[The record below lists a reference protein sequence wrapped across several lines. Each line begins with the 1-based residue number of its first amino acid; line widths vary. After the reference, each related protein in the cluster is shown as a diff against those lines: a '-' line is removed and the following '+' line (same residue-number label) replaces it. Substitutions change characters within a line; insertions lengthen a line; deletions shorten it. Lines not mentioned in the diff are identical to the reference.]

1 MISRHCT
8 RVAALMVLCAIST
21 GSRGS
26 GLPRAEPSSEPEP
39 EPRSLTAS
47 ALVELADI
55 GPPSP
60 VPDRHILTLSP
71 DGRRAVIQV
80 RQADPGSNG
89 YRLRMIVVD
98 IAGKARPITID
109 EGGEFIREMV
119 NGVGGVRVATG
130 DAAAIPVEW
139 SRDGSQV
146 YFLKRMNRKTQIWR
160 AAADGHGSAIL
171 THEQDE
177 VEDFHLSPD
186 KRRLYYSV
194 RSILPDQNASSLAEQ
209 RNGFRYDR
217 RFIPLF
223 AQGPDAVPAGT
234 LVTKSLEVAGSDI
247 QLPPDTDLA
256 LPQAHGRRAPNGLI
270 ALSLHGRVASISS
283 KGPLAATK
291 QGDIIVQDPV
301 HGTVRCSLQHCSGG
315 LTLWWTQDGRRLRY
329 MRREGWA
336 DEKTAIYEWKP
347 GNGAPRRL
355 YSTSDLLLDCQPTG
369 SQLICARERSTAPRH
384 IISLDVD
391 TGRARIIYDPNPDFG
406 GYRLGRVERLFWRNA
421 FGVETFGDLVYPVN
435 YTAGRA
441 YPLVVVQ
448 YISRGFLRGGVGDEF
463 PIQLF
468 ANRGYAVLSVQ
479 RPDARDL
486 VPNATEMNDFQR
498 QLLKDFK
505 DRRSVLSSIEI
516 GVKMLIGRGIVDPV
530 KVGLTG
536 LSDGSSTVQFAAI
549 NSKLFKAASVSG
561 CCWDQFQDA
570 VVGPSAAQAYHQIGW
585 PKLLDYDATFWS
597 QISLVKNAKR
607 ITMPILMQQSDDE
620 FRVAV
625 PSYTALRQ
633 AGHPTALFVFP
644 DENHIK
650 WQPAHRLAVYQRNV
664 RWFDYWLMGIG
675 DGEEWKENGTSE
687 PSQ

>member
-8 RVAALMVLCAIST
+8 RAAAFMLLCAMST
-21 GSRGS
+21 DSPGSE
-26 GLPRAEPSSEPEP
+26 LPRGVSTLEPEP
-39 EPRSLTAS
+39 KAGSLTAS

-55 GPPSP
+55 GPTSP
-60 VPDRHILTLSP
+60 VPGRHILTLSP
-71 DGRRAVIQV
+71 DGRRAVLQV

-89 YRLRMIVVD
+89 YRLRMIVID
-98 IAGKARPITID
+98 IAGRARPITID
-109 EGGEFIREMV
+109 DGGEFIREMV

-130 DAAAIPVEW
+130 DAAAIPIEW
-139 SRDGSQV
+139 SGDGTQV
-146 YFLKRMNRKTQIWR
+146 YFLKRVAGETQIWR
-160 AAADGHGSAIL
+160 AAADGRGSAIL
-171 THEQDE
+171 THEQDD

-186 KRRLYYSV
+186 KRRLIYSV
-194 RSILPDQNASSLAEQ
+194 RNALPDQKASRLAEQ
-209 RNGFRYDR
+209 RSGYRFDR

-223 AQGPDAVPAGT
+223 AEGPDAVPTGA
-234 LVTKSLEVAGSDI
+234 LVTKILDVASGDI
-247 QLPPDTDLA
+247 QLPPEGDRA
-256 LPQAHGRRAPNGLI
+256 LPQAHDRRASD
-270 ALSLHGRVASISS
+270 ALTATSPQGRIASISS

-291 QGDIIVQDPV
+291 QDDIVVQDPV
-301 HGTVRCSLQHCSGG
+301 HGTVRCGIQLCSGA
-315 LTLWWTQDGRRLRY
+315 LTLWWVRDGKRLRY

-336 DEKTAIYEWKP
+336 DEKTSIYEWNP
-347 GNGAPRRL
+347 GNGKPRRL
-355 YSTSDLLLDCQPTG
+355 YSTSDLLLDCQPTEK
-369 SQLICARERSTAPRH
+369 QLICARERSTAPRH
-384 IISLDVD
+384 IISLDAD
-391 TGRARIIYDPNPDFG
+391 TSHARIIYDPNPGFG

-435 YTAGRA
+435 YVAGRA

-468 ANRGYAVLSVQ
+468 SNRGYAVLSVQ

-486 VPNATEMNDFQR
+486 VPNATEMTDFQR

-516 GVKMLIGRGIVDPV
+516 GVKMLIGHGIVDPA

-536 LSDGSSTVQFAAI
+536 LSDGSSTVQFAVI
-549 NSKLFKAASVSG
+549 NSNLFKAASVSG

-570 VVGPSAAQAYHQIGW
+570 VVGPSAAQAYHEIGW

-597 QISLVKNAKR
+597 EISLVKNARR

-633 AGHPTALFVFP
+633 AGRPTALFVFP

-650 WQPAHRLAVYQRNV
+650 WQPAHRLAIYQRNV
-664 RWFDYWLMGIG
+664 RWFDYWLLGIG
-675 DGEEWKENGTSE
+675 DGEEWKDSTP

>member
-1 MISRHCT
+1 
-8 RVAALMVLCAIST
+8 
-21 GSRGS
+21 
-26 GLPRAEPSSEPEP
+26 
-39 EPRSLTAS
+39 
-47 ALVELADI
+47 
-55 GPPSP
+55 
-60 VPDRHILTLSP
+60 
-71 DGRRAVIQV
+71 
-80 RQADPGSNG
+80 
-89 YRLRMIVVD
+89 MIVVD
-98 IAGKARPITID
+98 IAGKERAITVD
-109 EGGEFIREMV
+109 NGGEFIREMV

-130 DAAAIPVEW
+130 DASAIPIEW
-139 SRDGSQV
+139 SLDGSQI
-146 YFLKRMNRKTQIWR
+146 YFLKRINGRTQIWR
-160 AAADGHGSAIL
+160 AAADGRGNAML
-171 THEQDE
+171 THEPRD
-177 VEDFHLSPD
+177 VEDFHLSFD

-194 RSILPDQNASSLAEQ
+194 RSFLPDQSASRLAEQ

-223 AQGPDAVPAGT
+223 AQGPDAVPVGAF
-234 LVTKSLEVAGSDI
+234 VTKSLELAGGETE
-247 QLPPDTDLA
+247 LPAHTDLS
-256 LPQAHGRRAPNGLI
+256 LPQNLGRHAPDGLV
-270 ALSLHGRVASISS
+270 ATSLQGRIASITS

-291 QGDIIVQDPV
+291 QGDIIVQDSV
-301 HGTVRCSLQHCSGG
+301 HGTVTCDFQLCSSA
-315 LTLWWTQDGRRLRY
+315 LTLWWTRDGKRLRY
-329 MRREGWA
+329 IRREGWA
-336 DEKTAIYEWKP
+336 DEKTSIYEWKP
-347 GNGAPRRL
+347 GNGTTRRL
-355 YSTSDLLLDCQPTG
+355 YSTSDLLLDCQPVG
-369 SQLICARERSTAPRH
+369 KQVICARERSTTPRQ
-384 IISLDVD
+384 IISLDPD
-391 TGRARIIYDPNPDFG
+391 TGRTKIIYDPNPGFG

-435 YTAGRA
+435 YAAGRA
-441 YPLVVVQ
+441 YPLIVVQ

-468 ANRGYAVLSVQ
+468 ASRGYAVLSVQ

-498 QLLKDFK
+498 QLLRDFK

-516 GVKMLIGRGIVDPV
+516 GVKMLIGRGTVDPS

-549 NSKLFKAASVSG
+549 NSRLFKAASVSG

-597 QISLVKNAKR
+597 QISLVENATR

-675 DGEEWKENGTSE
+675 DGEEWKENGTSA